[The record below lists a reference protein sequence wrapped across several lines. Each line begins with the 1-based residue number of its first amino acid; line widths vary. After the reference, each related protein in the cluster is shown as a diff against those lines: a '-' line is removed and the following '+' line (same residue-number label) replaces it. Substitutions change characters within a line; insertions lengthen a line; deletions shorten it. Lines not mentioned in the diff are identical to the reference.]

1 MKYKT
6 LRSSAVQGAFVLEAH
21 LWALSRAGQGRSVQR
36 GSGAAGTARLPGTAE
51 PASSWRSHQA
61 GQVANPGIPFAC
73 KLFPRENSCP
83 SNRLVGCCQQALSPN
98 GSLEIQVGHVEVHER
113 Q

>member
-36 GSGAAGTARLPGTAE
+36 GLRCSRHCSTTGNSRTCQLLAV
-51 PASSWRSHQA
+51 ASSWT
-61 GQVANPGIPFAC
+61 GG
-73 KLFPRENSCP
+73 
-83 SNRLVGCCQQALSPN
+83 
-98 GSLEIQVGHVEVHER
+98 
-113 Q
+113 